1 MDKLEYYARRAI
13 DFLLEQALEALRALI
28 CAERMEERERCI
40 EVAARAMMDAGLDED
55 AIREQLQKQWDL
67 RRSEALSVIGG
78 IHGELA
84 LAVQVALQPEGQ

>member
-1 MDKLEYYARRAI
+1 MEAVEFYARRAI
-13 DFLLEQALEALRALI
+13 DFLLGLSFDALRALI
-28 CAERMEERERCI
+28 YTERMEERGRCI

-55 AIREQLQKQWDL
+55 TVREQLQKQWDL

-84 LAVQVALQPEGQ
+84 PASQAVLRPESR